1 MNPRLSDYLRL
12 HLIVLLWGFTAIL
25 GKLISLPAV
34 EMVFYR
40 TLLASIGMAA
50 WVRFTRTSFALG
62 QNHAWPLLLTGF
74 IVSAHWITFFGSG
87 QVANASVSLVGF
99 ATGSLWTALLDPL
112 MNRRK
117 ISWLEVLFALVVFAG
132 LVVIASFNFMYP
144 LGLFLGV
151 LSGLTSAVFF
161 VLNGRFRARFDANQI
176 TFYEMS
182 GAFLGTALFLP
193 VYRLLWAENRALNM
207 EPTAV
212 DWIYL
217 GVLAFVCSVFAYSES
232 VRLMKKFSVFMIQL
246 TLNLEPVYGIVLA
259 ILILGSR
266 ELMTPSFYA
275 GTAIILAAVIL
286 YPVARRMQQATASY
300 ER

>member
-50 WVRFTRTSFALG
+50 LIRFTRTSFALR
-62 QNHAWPLLLTGF
+62 QNHAWQLLLTGL

-99 ATGSLWTALLDPL
+99 ATGSLWTALLDPV

-117 ISWLEVLFALVVFAG
+117 ISWLEVLFALVVLAG

-161 VLNGRFRARFDANQI
+161 VLNGRFRTRFDANQI

-207 EPTAV
+207 EPTTV

-246 TLNLEPVYGIVLA
+246 TLNLEPVYGIALA
-259 ILILGSR
+259 ILILGSK
-266 ELMTPSFYA
+266 ELMTANFYA

-286 YPVARRMQQATASY
+286 YPVARRMQQAAASY